1 MFLKSLI
8 IQKDDEII
16 REINFHKGVN
26 FIVDE
31 TPEAQTQQ
39 TTGNNVGK
47 TTVLRLVDFCFGGDG
62 KNIYQDTEFKKQ
74 PNTIVEDFL
83 KNNNIIISIVL
94 VENIDDK
101 NSPELVIKRNFLTYK
116 KKILEVNTKNIT
128 NDIEFD
134 LLLKQLI
141 FETDVKKP
149 TFRQI
154 ISKNIRDEKN
164 RMTNIVKVLNPYTS
178 LEQYEA
184 LYLFWLGLEF
194 AEMGDKYRLSD
205 EKKIEERVQKQLKK
219 TTTGLSLIEQ
229 TLSVINRKI
238 EELDNKKNNF
248 NLNPNYKEDVD
259 KLNKVKYQ
267 LSRVSSELGKFEM
280 RKDLIIESKEN
291 LEKEYSQID
300 SSQIKLLYEK
310 AQALIP
316 TIQVT
321 FENTLKFHN
330 DLIIEKLK
338 FITKEL
344 PELEKTVLIKKTEI
358 DDLIKLEKELTK
370 RLQKAG
376 ITEDLEKIV
385 LELTLQFERKG
396 KLEEQKRFWEESK
409 KRLDEINKKLDNINK
424 NISDKN
430 NIIENRIT
438 EFNKYFTKLSEK
450 LYDEDYLLS
459 SQKNVKCY
467 NLIVTNIEGNPST
480 GKKKGQISAF
490 DFAYILF
497 ADNLGIRC
505 LHFIMHDQLE
515 NIHDNQLNT
524 LFEIANSTN
533 CQYIVPILRDKVPTN
548 IDVNKYKVLSLS
560 QEDKLFSE

>member
-409 KRLDEINKKLDNINK
+409 KRLDEINKKLYNINK

-560 QEDKLFSE
+560 QEDKLFRI